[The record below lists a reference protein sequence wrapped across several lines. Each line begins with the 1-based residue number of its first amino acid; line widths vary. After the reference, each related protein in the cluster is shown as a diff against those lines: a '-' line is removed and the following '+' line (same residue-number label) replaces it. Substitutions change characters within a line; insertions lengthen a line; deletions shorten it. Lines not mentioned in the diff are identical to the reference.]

1 MGINKEHKEFH
12 AVDMSTGTIAARAT
26 IPNGDHRLLPGQ
38 FVNVRVTLDSDPNA
52 IVVPA
57 AAVQDS
63 QQGKF
68 VYVVEA
74 DRTVARRIVQIS
86 RTVGAEI
93 VVSDGVHPGEL
104 VVTDGQTRIA
114 PGMRV
119 AVRGEN
125 TGRAS

>member
-1 MGINKEHKEFH
+1 
-12 AVDMSTGTIAARAT
+12 
-26 IPNGDHRLLPGQ
+26 
-38 FVNVRVTLDSDPNA
+38 VRVTLDSDKNA
-52 IVVPA
+52 IVIPA

-74 DRTVARRIVQIS
+74 NRTVARRIVQIG

-93 VVSDGVHPGEL
+93 VISDGVRPGEL

-119 AVRGEN
+119 TVRGEN